1 MKNIIFANIASILIG
16 INLISCNKNEVKF
29 SEELWKRDTV
39 SYQDRNSI
47 AKHLIETDTLFNW
60 SQKEIVDKLGENKS
74 LLKEGDIQ
82 RLSYKFYQETED
94 GKQTYERYFDFHF
107 KDSVLIKYYIVEW
120 DTLTKFKRIYLKEM
134 P

>member
-1 MKNIIFANIASILIG
+1 MKNIDFINIASILIV
-16 INLISCNKNEVKF
+16 ISLTSCNDNGVKF

-39 SYQDRNSI
+39 SFQDRNSM
-47 AKHLIETDTLFNW
+47 AKYLIETDTLFNW
-60 SQKEIVDKLGENKS
+60 SQKEVVDKLGENKS
-74 LLKEGDIQ
+74 LLKEGDIE
-82 RLSYKFYQETED
+82 RLTYKFYQETE
-94 GKQTYERYFDFHF
+94 GGNQTYERYFDLHF